1 MNIHISVPFLC
12 TNNEQAE
19 KTILFIVVNKKAGL
33 LDPCYHETEVFFRNH
48 VHLTNHLL
56 WKEPHS
62 LAQLVGR
69 LNPPG
74 RNWWLNKQRESFTSA
89 CGDRPEH

>member
-62 LAQLVGR
+62 LAQLVVR
-69 LNPPG
+69 LQP
-74 RNWWLNKQRESFTSA
+74 LDKTSDQINGGNISPLPDGGGVE
-89 CGDRPEH
+89 C